1 MSETMKQ
8 QFGLIRRP
16 WGAFYLKNKTT
27 GEQTSLK
34 TKDKNEAL
42 RLLQAQNGA
51 VEQPHFNL
59 ALARV
64 YINGADPKLGTRT
77 WQEVMDHIV
86 AKKTDETR
94 RRWDVAIKDRNF
106 DCIRHLPV
114 AETRPEHFDRALED
128 GKVSTNVYLRRIH
141 NHALG
146 MEWLLKSVIPRLQW
160 PKPVFGQKRAI
171 TADEH
176 VAIVGREM
184 DAERRNK
191 GSRNSDQPH
200 YDERRDFYE
209 LLWHT
214 GAAQSDA
221 ACLTAEDVDW
231 NQRTICYSRKKL
243 KSRGTAVK
251 PALIRFGEDVAAI
264 LKRRPAAGPL
274 FPYLRTVRPG
284 DRATEFKQRC
294 DGLGIKGMS
303 LHSYRYA
310 WAERALKCG
319 YPERFAQQALGHN
332 SKAVHHAYSK
342 HAEVTVPSLDD
353 WEKQW
358 KGQPA
363 ARGQRSE
370 ESGRENG
377 MPRPAVV
384 QVDFKAP
391 AAASVEIGATAA
403 VACQA
408 GG

>member
-1 MSETMKQ
+1 MKQ
-8 QFGLIRRP
+8 QFGLIKRP
-16 WGAFYLKNKTT
+16 WGVFYLKNKIT
-27 GEQTSLK
+27 GVQISLK
-34 TKDKNEAL
+34 TRDSVEAK
-42 RLLQAQNGA
+42 RLLQAQNDA
-51 VEQPHFNL
+51 LSQPHFNL

-77 WQEVMDHIV
+77 WQEVMENIV

-106 DCIRHLPV
+106 DCIRRLPV
-114 AETRPEHFDRALED
+114 AETRPEHFDRALAD

-171 TADEH
+171 TGAEH
-176 VAIVGREM
+176 AAIVGREL
-184 DAERRNK
+184 N
-191 GSRNSDQPH
+191 P
-200 YDERRDFYE
+200 ERRDFYE

-214 GAAQSDA
+214 GAAQSDGA
-221 ACLTAEDVDW
+221 YLMAEDVDW
-231 NQRTICYSRKKL
+231 NQRTISYSRKKL
-243 KSRGTAVK
+243 KSRGGTGIK
-251 PALIRFGEDVAAI
+251 PALIRFGAEVEAI
-264 LKRRPAAGPL
+264 LKRRPATGPL

-284 DRATEFKQRC
+284 DRASEFRQRC
-294 DGLGIKGMS
+294 MGLKIKGVT

-358 KGQPA
+358 QKNPQGVTK
-363 ARGQRSE
+363 
-370 ESGRENG
+370 
-377 MPRPAVV
+377 PAVV
-384 QVDFKAP
+384 QVDFQRQVN
-391 AAASVEIGATAA
+391 ASVNADERTPLEEIAER
-403 VACQA
+403 
-408 GG
+408 